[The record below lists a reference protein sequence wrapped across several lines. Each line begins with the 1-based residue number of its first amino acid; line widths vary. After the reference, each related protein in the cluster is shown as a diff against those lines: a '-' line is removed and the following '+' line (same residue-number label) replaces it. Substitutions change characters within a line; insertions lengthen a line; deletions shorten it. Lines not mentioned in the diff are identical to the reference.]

1 MGALEICA
9 LGICFRQAQ
18 GILDLEARQ
27 GIWTSLKA
35 GLDEPS
41 DRRVDTQLQNRE
53 RLAMGGRIRS

>member
-41 DRRVDTQLQNRE
+41 DHRVDTQLQNRE
-53 RLAMGGRIRS
+53 R